1 MEAPSKSMGK
11 AHGSSSSPGP
21 TSNELADFI
30 VAVRPFHRLVYLVA
44 FAYTKDPL
52 IAEEIA
58 VKAMSSAFGL
68 WSQRQT
74 ADEVKLCLIRTTIAE
89 AARDLKQPDIEN
101 CREEIDELLVSQAIT
116 ASRPVHTLGNHS
128 LRGTLMGAI
137 QELSARTAVTLL
149 LRDAFHFTILQIAGI
164 QGETQQ
170 NVRARLGYGRIALC
184 VKLARCVSDCD
195 LAGEASLAATY

>member
-1 MEAPSKSMGK
+1 
-11 AHGSSSSPGP
+11 
-21 TSNELADFI
+21 
-30 VAVRPFHRLVYLVA
+30 
-44 FAYTKDPL
+44 L

-89 AARDLKQPDIEN
+89 AARDLQQPDIEN

-116 ASRPVHTLGNHS
+116 AFRPVPRLRNHA

-137 QELSARTAVTLL
+137 QELSAGTAVTLL
-149 LRDAFHFTILQIAGI
+149 LRDVFHLTTLQIAGI
-164 QGETQQ
+164 QGESQEK
-170 NVRARLGYGRIALC
+170 VRARLAYGRIALC
-184 VKLARCVSDCD
+184 VKVARCVSDCD
-195 LAGEASLAATY
+195 LAREASFAATY